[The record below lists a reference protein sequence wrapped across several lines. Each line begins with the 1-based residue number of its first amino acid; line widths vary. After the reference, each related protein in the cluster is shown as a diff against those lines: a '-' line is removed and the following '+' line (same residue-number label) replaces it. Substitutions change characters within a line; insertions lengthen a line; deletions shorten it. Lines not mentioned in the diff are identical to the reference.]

1 MRNFNR
7 LVLNEWLKITKK
19 RSSIVPYLLVL
30 VLAFA
35 VGYITHTF
43 TTDMFAS
50 AADFTAEMLLPSG
63 VGQML
68 AILVIIGTAG
78 IVSREYSQG
87 TIKFLLIRAR
97 SRTAILASKYVT
109 VLLYTLSLL
118 LAALVAVYLSGSMFF
133 GVNGEI
139 AGTSEILTSLLY
151 CFVYCTVY
159 ATIGFMLG
167 ILTKSTG
174 ITIGATIF
182 ATTIDKIIISRE
194 FYKYVLFPNLN
205 LASYRDGSAPM
216 QGMTLGF
223 SVTLLCVYMVLF
235 LIAGFAVFRRRDVA

>member
-1 MRNFNR
+1 MRKFNL
-7 LVLNEWLKITKK
+7 LVLNEWLKIVKK
-19 RSSIVPYLLVL
+19 RSCIISYLMVL
-30 VLAFA
+30 VLALA

-43 TTDMFAS
+43 AADMFAS
-50 AADFTAEMLLPSG
+50 AADFTAVMLLPTG
-63 VGQML
+63 IGQVL

-78 IVSREYSQG
+78 IVPKEYSQG

-109 VLLYTLSLL
+109 VLLYTLSMV

-133 GVNGEI
+133 GVNGGT

-151 CFVYCTVY
+151 CTVYCTVY

-182 ATTIDKIIISRE
+182 ATTIDKMIISRE

-205 LASYRDGSAPM
+205 LAAYRDGGAPM
-216 QGMTLGF
+216 QGMTLSF
-223 SVTLLCVYMVLF
+223 SVMVLCVYMAVFLF
-235 LIAGFAVFRRRDVA
+235 AGFAVFRRRDVA